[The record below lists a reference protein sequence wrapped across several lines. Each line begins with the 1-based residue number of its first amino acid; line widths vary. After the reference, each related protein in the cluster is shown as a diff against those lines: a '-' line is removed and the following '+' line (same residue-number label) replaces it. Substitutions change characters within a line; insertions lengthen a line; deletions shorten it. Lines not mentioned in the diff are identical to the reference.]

1 MTFDMNRAW
10 DEAVRMLRANRELVL
25 ILAGLFFFLPVF
37 AVGIFVPETLTGPDF
52 TTATDRFQVMA
63 DYYNRNSGWLLLIQL
78 VQALGM
84 LSVLALFARRKLT
97 VGQAIMAGAAALVP
111 LLVAQLF
118 LLLAFSLLGGLVVG
132 LVTPISQALAVA
144 VAILVLIVAVFVTAR
159 IVPLMPMLVAERRF
173 NPFGAL
179 VDSWRMTAGRG
190 WRILGFL
197 LLIGIGILVVSM
209 LLRGVIGLLTALI
222 SNAEAANL
230 ISSALSGLFSAFW
243 LTLIMAVLMAIYRQL
258 TASSSAAGVPRTGA
272 DGA

>member
-10 DEAVRMLRANRELVL
+10 DEAVRMLKANRELVL
-25 ILAGLFFFLPVF
+25 VLAGLFFFLPVF

-52 TTATDRFQVMA
+52 STAADRMQVTM

-78 VQALGM
+78 IQALGM
-84 LSVLALFARRKLT
+84 LSVLALFARRRLT
-97 VGQAIMAGAAALVP
+97 VAQAIIAGAVALVP
-111 LLVAQLF
+111 LLVAQFF
-118 LLLAFSLLGGLVVG
+118 LLLAFALLGGLVVG
-132 LVTPISQALAVA
+132 IAGAVSQALAVA
-144 VAILVLIVAVFVTAR
+144 VAILVFLIAVFVTAR
-159 IVPLMPMLVAERRF
+159 VVPLMPMLVADRRF

-179 VDSWRMTAGRG
+179 VDSWRLTAGKG

-197 LLIGIGILVVSM
+197 ILIGVAILVVSM

-243 LTLIMAVLMAIYRQL
+243 LTLIMAILMAIYRQL